1 MSHESPLISI
11 IIPVFNGAAYLDECL
26 QSIRKQTYTNL
37 EIIVVNDGSTDDSL
51 AIIESHSNE
60 DTRIVIAN
68 QENAGVSIARN
79 QGLTMAH
86 GSLIGF
92 VDADDWIEE
101 GMYEAMIKCI
111 EDQQIDLV
119 ACSVKQHHM
128 ADDQS
133 WTTHIRRHLI
143 DAAHVGKKS
152 LTAAFL
158 SCELDYANWNKL
170 FRKEII
176 DRCQIQFEPKLCI
189 GEDFLF
195 NLEYISNC
203 HKGAFLSNTLY
214 NYRSLSQSLFH
225 SSAEKR
231 WTQNCLK
238 NKILEQRLGKRIRLT
253 KEEEIEAINHS
264 IIFVELPELVQFFRR
279 KKLWFTNESRRL
291 LDLASRDWF
300 QLPHKDL
307 SIPLSILLFF
317 LRNRIY
323 FIPMAYWWIKYR
335 R

>member
-1 MSHESPLISI
+1 MISI
-11 IIPVFNGAAYLDECL
+11 IIPVFNAAAYLDECL
-26 QSIRKQTYTNL
+26 QSIRKQSYTNL
-37 EIIVVNDGSTDDSL
+37 EIVVVNDGSTDDSL

-60 DTRIVIAN
+60 DTRIVVVN
-68 QENAGVSIARN
+68 QENAGVSMARN
-79 QGLTMAH
+79 KGLSLAH

-101 GMYEAMIKCI
+101 GMYEAMIKRI

-119 ACSVKQHHM
+119 ACSVKQHYM
-128 ADDQS
+128 ADDQY
-133 WTTHIRRHLI
+133 WTTHIRRNLI
-143 DAAHVGKKS
+143 DAAQVSKKS
-152 LTAAFL
+152 LTTAYL

-170 FRKEII
+170 FRKKII

-203 HKGAFLSNTLY
+203 NKGAFLSNTFY

-231 WTQNCLK
+231 WTQHCLK
-238 NKILEQRLGKRIRLT
+238 NQFLKQRLGERIRLT

-264 IIFVELPELVQFFRR
+264 TIFVELPGLVQFFRQE
-279 KKLWFTNESRRL
+279 KLFLTNQARRL

-300 QLPHKDL
+300 QLPPKDR
-307 SIPLSILLFF
+307 SIQLSILLFF

-335 R
+335 Q